1 MGTPWKVSDETFSL
15 IFKPSVVAIVFY
27 FGIPFGVVFPSC
39 QSYLIFCF
47 AVSSLRGLLTHL
59 LQRIG
64 SRHIDL
70 LLKFWVATEPRGSG
84 NIGDFLQSCSR
95 LTDTKKKFPMT
106 WCMKIIYVSSS
117 NQKSAAF
124 FGLLSAFLS
133 SFLICGRNRTGGK
146 CLLGISYAEKI
157 RLKRGRE

>member
-1 MGTPWKVSDETFSL
+1 MKSLKDETFSL

-84 NIGDFLQSCSR
+84 NIRDFLQSCSR
-95 LTDTKKKFPMT
+95 LTDTKK
-106 WCMKIIYVSSS
+106 VS
-117 NQKSAAF
+117 NDMMHENHLCKLKQPKVCCIFLVAICF
-124 FGLLSAFLS
+124 FKQLSYLWKKQD
-133 SFLICGRNRTGGK
+133 RR
-146 CLLGISYAEKI
+146 
-157 RLKRGRE
+157 